1 VRAIVAV
8 ALIACGT
15 APPAV
20 PVTPIPIAEP
30 PLAPA
35 CRGDRFDAREL
46 VAKTDCVS
54 NRGSN
59 ANVIENASQLPAAI
73 ALSVDP
79 NTFSLVGGTTS
90 EAALIMTNTSSA
102 EVVLSLFTGC
112 TDLAAVESEIDG
124 ADGER
129 VDSDRESMECAF
141 GAGVCGTSI
150 VTVALAPGG
159 TIRAPFTVDA
169 RRRTFQPCV
178 EKRVGKV
185 AAGSYMLRVLGMA
198 NLADLRVPIRIR

>member
-1 VRAIVAV
+1 MCKAIVVIAV
-8 ALIACGT
+8 VGCGT
-15 APPAV
+15 PSKPM
-20 PVTPIPIAEP
+20 TPRRSE
-30 PLAPA
+30 APA

-46 VAKTDCVS
+46 AAKCTS

-59 ANVIENASQLPAAI
+59 AIAAANQLPPAI
-73 ALSVDP
+73 AFSVAP
-79 NTFSLVGGTTS
+79 SAFSLAGGTTS
-90 EAALIMTNTSSA
+90 EAALMMTNTSRD

-112 TDLAAVESEIDG
+112 TDLATVESEIDG

-159 TIRAPFTVDA
+159 TIRAPFTVDT

-185 AAGSYMLRVLGMA
+185 AAGSYTLRVLGMA
-198 NLADLRVPIRIR
+198 NLADVSVPIRIR